1 MGNSICSTID
11 GGVLK
16 PKNANCE
23 SRVKPAHYI
32 FHTHIK
38 DIPET
43 QHTAGISHVG
53 VGTECRHRSDRNLDL
68 GVEQAEIAP

>member
-1 MGNSICSTID
+1 MGSDIRLTMG
-11 GGVLK
+11 GGVQKL
-16 PKNANCE
+16 KNANCK

-53 VGTECRHRSDRNLDL
+53 VGTECRH
-68 GVEQAEIAP
+68 